1 MTGRNR
7 YICALFLSLLFGLG
21 SCTEENLI
29 DEGGTPSGEQVAL
42 SLQIGVSEGNDVSLQ
57 TKATNAEKG
66 ELISTLKAF
75 IVNEYGYIET
85 VVPFTFADAQKAE
98 MATGD
103 LASCLSDKFLLY
115 PGTYTI
121 YAFANC
127 EKLSEMEEV
136 LKTTRGKLTLP
147 DVVTWPYQAA
157 FQPGGT
163 EGFIPM
169 SGEKSFTVGYE
180 GGTVSVSLVRLLS
193 KIQVSFRNTTAKD
206 VTVDSWSLEEFNTK
220 INLFQQNSIQA
231 MTSEAWSIGKSYTSS
246 PITIEAEEKS
256 GVTEKWFYVTESK
269 MNDGFAITLNSSKIG
284 SEGKKYT
291 STKTLSRNHIWPIEI
306 LFSDY
311 YLVLSVQGENPPI
324 GGYPAVT
331 TKESLTNT
339 LTCNIVGGGPFVLTP
354 TLRATAEEQ
363 TVPEVTW
370 SVSAPSNKLIQELS
384 VVVVEGKSQIV
395 GCMAGSPIV
404 VGAEDGEKLVSDSNF
419 TLTAKVGDKELASFT
434 ITLKFE
440 DIFN

>member
-66 ELISTLKAF
+66 ELISMLKAF

-85 VVPFTFADAQKAE
+85 VVPFTFTDAQKAE

-193 KIQVSFRNTTAKD
+193 KIQVSFKNATDKD
-206 VTVDSWSLEEFNTK
+206 VTVNSWSLKQFNTK
-220 INLFQQNSIQA
+220 INLFQQSSIAA
-231 MTSEAWSIGKSYTSS
+231 MANAWVINKSYDPALTVA
-246 PITIEAEEKS
+246 TT
-256 GVTEKWFYVTESK
+256 TEVKVDEPKWFYVSESTGFTMMLNASKTENKDKSVQTGRK
-269 MNDGFAITLNSSKIG
+269 VLPRNS
-284 SEGKKYT
+284 
-291 STKTLSRNHIWPIEI
+291 IWPIEI
-306 LFSDY
+306 LFSKY
-311 YLVLSVQGENPPI
+311 
-324 GGYPAVT
+324 A
-331 TKESLTNT
+331 LT
-339 LTCNIVGGGPFVLTP
+339 LAIVGEIRQL
-354 TLRATAEEQ
+354 
-363 TVPEVTW
+363 
-370 SVSAPSNKLIQELS
+370 
-384 VVVVEGKSQIV
+384 V
-395 GCMAGSPIV
+395 GIR
-404 VGAEDGEKLVSDSNF
+404 L
-419 TLTAKVGDKELASFT
+419 L
-434 ITLKFE
+434 
-440 DIFN
+440 

>member
-193 KIQVSFRNTTAKD
+193 KIQVSFRNTTAKN

-231 MTSEAWSIGKSYTSS
+231 MASNAWPIGKSYTSS

-269 MNDGFAITLNSSKIG
+269 MSNGFAITLKSSKTG
-284 SEGKKYT
+284 SEGKTEYT
-291 STKTLSRNHIWPIEI
+291 STKKLSRNHIWPIEI

-354 TLRATAEEQ
+354 TLKATAEEKN
-363 TVPEVTW
+363 VPEVTW
-370 SVSAPSNKLIQELS
+370 SVSDPSNELIKELS
-384 VVVVEGKSQIV
+384 VVEGKGQIV
-395 GCMAGSPIV
+395 GRMAGSPIV
-404 VGAEDGEKLVSDSNF
+404 VETEDEEKLVSDSNF

-434 ITLKFE
+434 ITLTFV

>member
-1 MTGRNR
+1 
-7 YICALFLSLLFGLG
+7 
-21 SCTEENLI
+21 
-29 DEGGTPSGEQVAL
+29 
-42 SLQIGVSEGNDVSLQ
+42 
-57 TKATNAEKG
+57 
-66 ELISTLKAF
+66 
-75 IVNEYGYIET
+75 
-85 VVPFTFADAQKAE
+85 
-98 MATGD
+98 
-103 LASCLSDKFLLY
+103 
-115 PGTYTI
+115 
-121 YAFANC
+121 
-127 EKLSEMEEV
+127 MEEV

-193 KIQVSFRNTTAKD
+193 KIQVSFRNTTAKN

-231 MTSEAWSIGKSYTSS
+231 MASNAWPIGKSYTSS

-269 MNDGFAITLNSSKIG
+269 MSNGFAITLKSSKTG
-284 SEGKKYT
+284 SEGKTEYT
-291 STKTLSRNHIWPIEI
+291 STKKLSRNHIWPIEI

-354 TLRATAEEQ
+354 TLKATAEEKN
-363 TVPEVTW
+363 VPEVTW
-370 SVSAPSNKLIQELS
+370 SVSDPSNELIKELS
-384 VVVVEGKSQIV
+384 VVEGKGQIV
-395 GCMAGSPIV
+395 GRMAGSPIV
-404 VGAEDGEKLVSDSNF
+404 VETEDEEKLVSDSNF

-434 ITLKFE
+434 ITLTFV